1 MVTNIVKTT
10 VTTAYKDTKTLQV
23 TTSNTTKEAAI
34 PTAIAI
40 NVPCVKTYILS
51 ISVIRFS
58 MKQSGKKRPKI
69 LAKFQQPRL
78 RCFRRNIKIIVV
90 VFSQERL
97 IDLLNMSI
105 SLCICNLL
113 RVSQYVKRSI
123 NETEA
128 GSQVIIKSYILLA
141 QKRKESRKLVITD
154 NLLAYL
160 LPSVIIIYEFVSQ
173 LGILS
178 KKSRNLKK
186 KTIMKKAKCECP
198 VATETTTG
206 SHYQQHSKLKPIN
219 LGKPNPPNDQELISQ
234 YDRNNLRVNGK
245 MIKPKT
251 WPHILDN
258 AEEYKDFLKRL
269 ECCKKKIFEKY
280 FQDPPIQ
287 PEVIEEMLRK
297 QTKSTYQLVYSPD
310 EFMPRKES
318 RRVAK
323 LADYPTNMKYELTT
337 YRTYFNR
344 VTEMDRFKD
353 IFYKV
358 ERKQENKNILK
369 NDLRRIHRCG
379 RTTYLDQLATP
390 GKIYAK
396 PTAPGPID
404 RYTLRRI

>member
-1 MVTNIVKTT
+1 
-10 VTTAYKDTKTLQV
+10 
-23 TTSNTTKEAAI
+23 
-34 PTAIAI
+34 
-40 NVPCVKTYILS
+40 
-51 ISVIRFS
+51 
-58 MKQSGKKRPKI
+58 
-69 LAKFQQPRL
+69 
-78 RCFRRNIKIIVV
+78 
-90 VFSQERL
+90 
-97 IDLLNMSI
+97 
-105 SLCICNLL
+105 
-113 RVSQYVKRSI
+113 
-123 NETEA
+123 
-128 GSQVIIKSYILLA
+128 
-141 QKRKESRKLVITD
+141 
-154 NLLAYL
+154 
-160 LPSVIIIYEFVSQ
+160 
-173 LGILS
+173 
-178 KKSRNLKK
+178 
-186 KTIMKKAKCECP
+186 MKKAECKCP

-206 SHYQQHSKLKPIN
+206 SHYQQHSKSKPIN
-219 LGKPNPPNDQELISQ
+219 LVKPNPPNDQELISQ

-269 ECCKKKIFEKY
+269 ECCKKQIFEKY

-287 PEVIEEMLRK
+287 LEVIEEMLRK
-297 QTKSTYQLVYSPD
+297 QMKSAYQLVYSPD

-318 RRVAK
+318 RRLAK

-344 VTEMDRFKD
+344 VIEMDRFKD

-390 GKIYAK
+390 GKMHAK

-404 RYTLRRI
+404 RYTLRRV